1 MSIETIATFFIT
13 SISTA
18 WALWLTIIILAN
30 FVSEISARV
39 FVPDL
44 IASVVVCPLHS
55 LLGWEVGN
63 RIVVV
68 SHSLVPIRA
77 HTSID
82 IVRPGLVS
90 GSGGPKCINGN
101 LAIRLDL
108 FHNVYTSKCSEGTT
122 KGMPS
127 DEYASVRVILI

>member
-1 MSIETIATFFIT
+1 MSIDTVDTFFIP

-18 WALWLTIIILAN
+18 WALWFAILIFAN
-30 FVSEISARV
+30 FISEISAVV

-44 IASVVVCPLHS
+44 IASVVVHPTHRVWA
-55 LLGWEVGN
+55 WEVGN

-68 SHSLVPIRA
+68 SHSLVAIRA
-77 HTSID
+77 HASID

-108 FHNVYTSKCSEGTT
+108 FHYVYSSKCSEGST

-127 DEYASVRVILI
+127 DKYASVRVFLI